1 MAGLAV
7 TGKPVPGPDSAVRV
21 GSLAQRLMRLWPYF
35 GRPLW
40 VWGAAAGATLAL
52 ALSEPLIPALLQPLL
67 DRGFQQGQLSLWAV
81 PVALILLFLLRGLC
95 SFTAQLAM
103 TRITSSGLM
112 VLRKAMFDK
121 LLDAE
126 LTLFSG
132 QTSSSLANT
141 IVYEVQSGSQLLVSA
156 LMTLTRNT
164 LTLLALLGY
173 LMYLNWKLTLIV
185 VFLFPAVAF
194 VMRILSRR
202 LYRVTRNSQEA
213 TDRLAYV
220 VEENVLAHRD
230 IRLYAA
236 QRAQSH
242 RFAGLSD
249 ALRRLSMKSTA
260 ASAAMT
266 PLTQMLAAVALSA
279 VITVALIQSAD
290 NTTSVGGFVA
300 FVTAMLMLI
309 APLKHLTEVANPITR
324 GLAAMER
331 GLDMMARTPDETGG
345 SFSMERAQGVIRF
358 EQASVRYPDSSTP
371 ALDRFSLDVA
381 AGETVAL
388 VGSSGSGKSTL
399 VNLLPRFVELSDGAV
414 YLDGHALREWNLASL
429 RAQFALVSQHVLMLN
444 DTVAVN
450 VALGQAMD
458 RARVA
463 HCLAAA
469 NLQNLM
475 DELPQGL
482 DTIVGHNAMQLSG
495 GQRQRLAIAR
505 ALYKDAPVLILDEAT
520 SALDAESER
529 AVQDALQRLMHKRTT
544 LVIAHRLSTV
554 QHANRIVVLD
564 NGRVVETGP
573 HATLLAA
580 NGLYARLYSLGLGS
594 STDVTENN
602 SAASTCAHA
611 SERPAGMA

>member
-1 MAGLAV
+1 MKDPAPL
-7 TGKPVPGPDSAVRV
+7 V
-21 GSLAQRLMRLWPYF
+21 GSIYQRLARLWPYF
-35 GRPLW
+35 GKPLW
-40 VWGAAAGATLAL
+40 VWATAGGATLAL
-52 ALSEPLIPALLQPLL
+52 ALSEPLIPALLKPLL
-67 DRGFQQGQLSLWAV
+67 DRGFQQGQLALWAV
-81 PVALILLFLLRGLC
+81 PVSLILLFAVRGLC

-103 TRITSSGLM
+103 TKITSTGLM
-112 VLRKAMFDK
+112 VMRKAMFDK
-121 LLDAE
+121 LLAARLE
-126 LTLFSG
+126 LFVG

-141 IVYEVQSGSQLLVSA
+141 VVYEVQSGSTLLVGA
-156 LMTLTRNT
+156 LMTLTRNG
-164 LTLLALLGY
+164 LTLLALLAY
-173 LMYLNWKLTLIV
+173 LMFLNWKLTLIV

-194 VMRILSRR
+194 VMRILSGR
-202 LYRVTRNSQEA
+202 LYRVTRNSQQA

-230 IRLYAA
+230 IRLHAA
-236 QRAQSH
+236 QGAQAA
-242 RFAGLSD
+242 RFASLSD

-331 GLDMMARTPDETGG
+331 GLDMMADTPDETGG
-345 SFSMERAQGVIRF
+345 SFTMQRASGTIRF
-358 EQASVRYPDSSTP
+358 DNASVTYADSTVP
-371 ALDRFSLDVA
+371 ALDCLSLEVA

-388 VGSSGSGKSTL
+388 VGASGSGKTTL
-399 VNLLPRFVELSDGAV
+399 VNLLPRFVELSAGTV
-414 YLDGHALREWNLASL
+414 LLDGHALRDWSLASL
-429 RAQFALVSQHVLMLN
+429 RDQFALVSQHVLMLN

-450 VALGQAMD
+450 VALGRTMD
-458 RARVA
+458 RERVA

-469 NLQNLM
+469 NLQSLIG
-475 DELPQGL
+475 ELPQGL
-482 DTIVGHNAMQLSG
+482 DTVVGHNAMQLSG

-529 AVQDALQRLMHKRTT
+529 AVQEALQRLMHKRTT

-554 QHANRIVVLD
+554 QHADRIIVMD
-564 NGRVVETGP
+564 NGRIAESGR
-573 HATLLAA
+573 HASLLEAD
-580 NGLYARLYSLGLGS
+580 GLYARLYSLGLGNP
-594 STDVTENN
+594 VTPLQDT
-602 SAASTCAHA
+602 AAA
-611 SERPAGMA
+611 PA

>member
-1 MAGLAV
+1 MQDPSALA
-7 TGKPVPGPDSAVRV
+7 
-21 GSLAQRLMRLWPYF
+21 GSLVKRLMRLWPYF
-35 GRPLW
+35 GQPLW
-40 VWGAAAGATLAL
+40 VWGVAAGATLML

-67 DRGFQQGQLSLWAV
+67 DRGFQQGQLPLWVV
-81 PVALILLFLLRGLC
+81 PVALILLFALRGLC

-103 TRITSSGLM
+103 TRLTSSGLM

-121 LLDAE
+121 LLGAE
-126 LTLFSG
+126 LSLFSG

-141 IVYEVQSGSQLLVSA
+141 IVYEVQTGSTLLVGA
-156 LMTLTRNT
+156 LMTLTRNS

-173 LMYLNWKLTLIV
+173 LMVLNWKLTLIV

-194 VMRILSRR
+194 VMRNLSRR
-202 LYRVTRNSQEA
+202 LYRVTRNSQQA

-230 IRLYAA
+230 IRLHAA
-236 QRAQSH
+236 QPAQSS
-242 RFAGLSD
+242 RFAALSD

-331 GLDMMARTPDETGG
+331 GLDMMARTPDEASGT
-345 SFSMERAQGVIRF
+345 FSVPRATGVIRF
-358 EQASVRYPDSSTP
+358 EHASVSYSDNTVP
-371 ALDRFSLDVA
+371 ALNDFCLHVA

-388 VGSSGSGKSTL
+388 VGASGSGKSTL
-399 VNLLPRFVELSDGAV
+399 VNLLPRFVDLSAGSV
-414 YLDGHALREWNLASL
+414 YLDDHALHQWNLTSL
-429 RAQFALVSQHVLMLN
+429 RGQIALVSQHVLMLN

-450 VALGQAMD
+450 VALGQAVD
-458 RARVA
+458 RDRVSW
-463 HCLAAA
+463 CLASA
-469 NLQNLM
+469 NLQTLM
-475 DELPQGL
+475 DELPNGL
-482 DTIVGHNAMQLSG
+482 DTVVGHNAMQLSG

-529 AVQDALQRLMHKRTT
+529 AVQDALQRLMQKRTT

-554 QHANRIVVLD
+554 QHADRIVVME
-564 NGRVVETGP
+564 NGRIVETGQ

-580 NGLYARLYSLGLGS
+580 DGLYARLYSLGLGGNANAND
-594 STDVTENN
+594 TQ
-602 SAASTCAHA
+602 AA
-611 SERPAGMA
+611 

>member
-1 MAGLAV
+1 
-7 TGKPVPGPDSAVRV
+7 
-21 GSLAQRLMRLWPYF
+21 MRLWPYF
-35 GRPLW
+35 GKPLW
-40 VWGAAAGATLAL
+40 VWATAGSATLAL

-67 DRGFQQGQLSLWAV
+67 DRGFQQGRLPLWAV
-81 PVALILLFLLRGLC
+81 PVALILLFAVRGLC

-103 TRITSSGLM
+103 TKITSAGLM

-121 LLDAE
+121 LLGAR
-126 LTLFSG
+126 LSLFAG

-141 IVYEVQSGSQLLVSA
+141 IVYEVQSGSTLLVSA
-156 LMTLTRNT
+156 LMTLTRNS

-173 LMYLNWKLTLIV
+173 LMFLNWKLTLIV
-185 VFLFPAVAF
+185 VFLFPAVAY

-202 LYRVTRNSQEA
+202 LYRVTRNSQQA

-230 IRLYAA
+230 IRLHAA
-236 QRAQSH
+236 QMSQAG
-242 RFAGLSD
+242 RFATLSD

-266 PLTQMLAAVALSA
+266 PLTQMLAAIALSA
-279 VITVALIQSAD
+279 VITVALMQSAD

-331 GLDMMARTPDETGG
+331 GLDMMASTPDETGG
-345 SFSMERAQGVIRF
+345 DFTMQRASGTIRF
-358 EQASVRYPDSSTP
+358 DNASVTYTDSTLP
-371 ALDRFSLDVA
+371 ALDRFSLEVA

-388 VGSSGSGKSTL
+388 VGASGSGKTTL
-399 VNLLPRFVELSDGAV
+399 VNLLPRFVELSAGAV
-414 YLDGHALREWNLASL
+414 LLDGHALSDWSLASL

-450 VALGQAMD
+450 VALGHPMD

-463 HCLAAA
+463 DCLAAA
-469 NLQNLM
+469 NLQGLI
-475 DELPQGL
+475 DDLPQGL
-482 DTIVGHNAMQLSG
+482 DAVVGHNAMQLSG

-529 AVQDALQRLMHKRTT
+529 AVQEALQRLMHKRTT

-554 QHANRIVVLD
+554 QHADRIIVME
-564 NGRVVETGP
+564 NGRIAEAGQ

-580 NGLYARLYSLGLGS
+580 NGLYARLYSLGLGNPG
-594 STDVTENN
+594 TTPVQE
-602 SAASTCAHA
+602 AAAA
-611 SERPAGMA
+611 PA

>member
-1 MAGLAV
+1 MSLTRGWTEKPSHARQTGAHGACGRCPDNKPSQLHSHDLQPDEPLRRTCPHRRGGGYARMPVSHPQGPGQDTAALAGNLA
-7 TGKPVPGPDSAVRV
+7 K
-21 GSLAQRLMRLWPYF
+21 RLMRLWPYF

-40 VWGAAAGATLAL
+40 VWCAAAGATLAL

-67 DRGFQQGQLSLWAV
+67 DRGFQEGQLPLWAV
-81 PVALILLFLLRGLC
+81 PVSLILLFAVRGLC

-103 TRITSSGLM
+103 TKITSTGLM

-121 LLDAE
+121 LLDAR
-126 LTLFSG
+126 LSLFAG

-156 LMTLTRNT
+156 LMTLARSS
-164 LTLLALLGY
+164 LTLLALVAY

-185 VFLFPAVAF
+185 VFLFPAVAY

-202 LYRVTRNSQEA
+202 LYRVTRNSQDA

-230 IRLYAA
+230 IRLHAA
-236 QRAQSH
+236 QQAQSH

-331 GLDMMARTPDETGG
+331 GLDMMARTPDETG
-345 SFSMERAQGVIRF
+345 A
-358 EQASVRYPDSSTP
+358 ATAWNAPP
-371 ALDRFSLDVA
+371 A
-381 AGETVAL
+381 
-388 VGSSGSGKSTL
+388 
-399 VNLLPRFVELSDGAV
+399 
-414 YLDGHALREWNLASL
+414 
-429 RAQFALVSQHVLMLN
+429 
-444 DTVAVN
+444 
-450 VALGQAMD
+450 
-458 RARVA
+458 
-463 HCLAAA
+463 
-469 NLQNLM
+469 
-475 DELPQGL
+475 
-482 DTIVGHNAMQLSG
+482 
-495 GQRQRLAIAR
+495 
-505 ALYKDAPVLILDEAT
+505 
-520 SALDAESER
+520 
-529 AVQDALQRLMHKRTT
+529 
-544 LVIAHRLSTV
+544 
-554 QHANRIVVLD
+554 
-564 NGRVVETGP
+564 
-573 HATLLAA
+573 
-580 NGLYARLYSLGLGS
+580 
-594 STDVTENN
+594 
-602 SAASTCAHA
+602 
-611 SERPAGMA
+611 

>member
-1 MAGLAV
+1 MQDPSALANSIL
-7 TGKPVPGPDSAVRV
+7 KR
-21 GSLAQRLMRLWPYF
+21 LARLWPYF

-40 VWGAAAGATLAL
+40 VWATAGGATLAL

-67 DRGFQQGQLSLWAV
+67 DRGFQQGRLSLWAV
-81 PVALILLFLLRGLC
+81 PVALIGLFAVRGLC

-103 TRITSSGLM
+103 TKITSAGLM

-121 LLDAE
+121 LLEAR
-126 LTLFSG
+126 LSLFAG

-141 IVYEVQSGSQLLVSA
+141 IVYEVQSGSTLLVGA
-156 LMTLTRNT
+156 LMTLTRNS

-173 LMYLNWKLTLIV
+173 LMFLNWKLTLIV

-194 VMRILSRR
+194 VMRVLSRR
-202 LYRVTRNSQEA
+202 LYRVTRNSQQA

-230 IRLYAA
+230 IRLHAA
-236 QRAQSH
+236 QESQAG
-242 RFAGLSD
+242 RFAMLSD
-249 ALRRLSMKSTA
+249 GLRRLSMKSTA

-266 PLTQMLAAVALSA
+266 PLTQMLAAIALSA
-279 VITVALIQSAD
+279 VITVALVQSAD
-290 NTTSVGGFVA
+290 NTTSVGGFAA

-331 GLDMMARTPDETGG
+331 GLDLMADTPDEASG
-345 SFSMERAQGVIRF
+345 SFSMRRASGSIRF
-358 EQASVRYPDSSTP
+358 DNASVSYADNAVP
-371 ALDRFSLDVA
+371 ALNHVSLQVA

-388 VGSSGSGKSTL
+388 VGASGAGKTTL
-399 VNLLPRFVELSDGAV
+399 VNLLPRFVELSSGSV
-414 YLDGHALREWNLASL
+414 FLDGHALSDWSLAAL
-429 RAQFALVSQHVLMLN
+429 RAQLALVSQHVLMLN
-444 DTVAVN
+444 DTLAVN
-450 VALGQAMD
+450 VALGQVMD
-458 RARVA
+458 RDRVA

-469 NLQNLM
+469 NLQTLI

-482 DTIVGHNAMQLSG
+482 DTVVGHNAMQLSG

-529 AVQDALQRLMHKRTT
+529 AVQEALQRLMHKRTT

-554 QHANRIVVLD
+554 QHADRIIVME
-564 NGRVVETGP
+564 NGRIAETGQ

-580 NGLYARLYSLGLGS
+580 DGLYARLYRLGLGHPG
-594 STDVTENN
+594 VTPLQ
-602 SAASTCAHA
+602 ATATA
-611 SERPAGMA
+611 PA